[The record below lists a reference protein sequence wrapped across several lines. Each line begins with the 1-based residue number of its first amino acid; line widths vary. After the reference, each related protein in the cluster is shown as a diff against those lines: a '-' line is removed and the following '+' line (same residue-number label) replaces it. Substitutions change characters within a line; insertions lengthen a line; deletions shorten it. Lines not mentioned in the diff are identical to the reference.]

1 MALKLKL
8 LLNRRAG
15 GGCCCLRNGNGNGN
29 GNGNAA
35 LPFPFTFPFPNG
47 NRSTATSS
55 ACSSSNLFI
64 GGLSY
69 DTNETALKDAFSQ
82 YGDVIAVRVICHP
95 TTGKSKGFGFVKF
108 SSENQAAAA
117 LQKLNGQASVS
128 SLSSFIHHSYI
139 VWSMY
144 L

>member
-1 MALKLKL
+1 MM
-8 LLNRRAG
+8 
-15 GGCCCLRNGNGNGN
+15 
-29 GNGNAA
+29 
-35 LPFPFTFPFPNG
+35 
-47 NRSTATSS
+47 
-55 ACSSSNLFI
+55 I
-64 GGLSY
+64 LSLIY
-69 DTNETALKDAFSQ
+69 IYAHTHTHPT
-82 YGDVIAVRVICHP
+82 VRVICHP

-117 LQKLNGQASVS
+117 LQKMNGQASVS